1 MTEQDAF
8 LDFLKET
15 ISQLFTKIQQEVIK
29 MAVSQTQFDP
39 DLTQLGTDF
48 TTLVSL
54 VAQLIT
60 AYQAALTAAGTPD
73 DLTNEDVAVK
83 SMDSTAQT
91 TIAQI
96 QAALAAAT
104 PPAPAAK

>member
-8 LDFLKET
+8 LKFLRQT
-15 ISQLFTKIQQEVIK
+15 IAELCTKIQQEVVK

-54 VAQLIT
+54 ITQLIT
-60 AYQAALTAAGTPD
+60 AYQAAVAAAGTPD

-83 SMDSTAQT
+83 SMDSTVQT

-96 QAALAAAT
+96 QAALGTAT
-104 PPAPAAK
+104 PAVKAS